1 MPINKTIPPK
11 KKVASDRFAI
21 IAASVVLLFFAG
33 VALYIYLSR
42 VADRNI
48 SNSTYAEL
56 QQNIVNDQGMV
67 ARLSVSVQVSKD
79 DDEWLAENKAALNE
93 QFRKELTSLDLETL
107 RTKEGLQELQ
117 DELTRKLNLVFKTDK
132 IQAVMV
138 TELLLQDQ
146 RND

>member
-56 QQNIVNDQGMV
+56 KQNIVNDQGMV

-79 DDEWLAENKAALNE
+79 DDEWLADNKAALNE

>member
-42 VADRNI
+42 VAERNI

>member
-1 MPINKTIPPK
+1 MPINKTIPSK

-42 VADRNI
+42 VAERNI

-56 QQNIVNDQGMV
+56 KQNIVNDQGMV

-79 DDEWLAENKAALNE
+79 DDEWLADNKAALNE